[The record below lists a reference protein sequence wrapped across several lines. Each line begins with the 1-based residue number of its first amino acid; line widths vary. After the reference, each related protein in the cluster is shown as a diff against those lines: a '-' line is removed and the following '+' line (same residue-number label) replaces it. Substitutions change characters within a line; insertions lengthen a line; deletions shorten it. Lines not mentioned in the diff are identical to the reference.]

1 MIKIQE
7 VSKQYDN
14 GIWALKKVSLEIKN
28 GEFVYIVG
36 PSGSGKSTLMKLMN
50 LQERMTSGRMQI
62 DSYDL
67 NKIKDREIPFLRRRV
82 AVVFQDFRLLPT
94 YTVGENIAYALEVTG
109 ESRKEI
115 NKRVKEVLEIVGL
128 PTKRHQLPAELSGGE
143 QQRVAIARALA
154 NHPKILL
161 ADEPTGNLDPRSALE
176 IMRAL
181 ERVNQQGT
189 TVLMGT
195 HNDSIVNSRPHRI
208 LLMNQGK
215 LVRDIPKGGVQYARR
230 A

>member
-1 MIKIQE
+1 MIKMQE

-14 GIWALKKVSLEIKN
+14 GIWALKKISLEIKN

-50 LQERMTSGRMQI
+50 LQERMTSGSLQI

-109 ESRKEI
+109 KSRKEI

-128 PTKRHQLPAELSGGE
+128 PAKRHQLPAELSGGE

-176 IMRAL
+176 IMHAL

-195 HNDSIVNSRPHRI
+195 HNDGLVNSHPHRI

-215 LVRDIPKGGVQYARR
+215 LVRDIPKGGIQHAGR